1 MGNVSRAG
9 SLRHLPGSA
18 RKDVPYEEI
27 QKMIEDYKEPSV
39 DKFSEIA
46 EKAKRCY
53 NLEEEYNVWRIAS
66 MYHFMTT
73 LDVEEHDIGQSQSE
87 ILCKFQNQE
96 ARIFEDLKSID
107 VAKKIKAEKCMYYLY
122 KATNNDKYLLKK
134 SSPRKSPGRSLKKSR
149 GSNKSPRRH
158 NVSHSSL
165 HNSSCSDPSVDSKS
179 APSMDMKYINAQL
192 TDVKVENAE
201 L

>member
-9 SLRHLPGSA
+9 SMRHLPGSA

-27 QKMIEDYKEPSV
+27 QKMIEDYDEPSV
-39 DKFSEIA
+39 DRFSEIA

-73 LDVEEHDIGQSQSE
+73 LDIEEHDIGQSQSE
-87 ILCKFQNQE
+87 ILCKFHDEE

-107 VAKKIKAEKCMYYLY
+107 VAKKLKAEKCMDYLY
-122 KATNNDKYLLKK
+122 KATHNDKYLLKK
-134 SSPRKSPGRSLKKSR
+134 SSPRKSPRRSFKKSR
-149 GSNKSPRRH
+149 GSTKSPKRH

-165 HNSSCSDPSVDSKS
+165 HNSSCSDPSVDNKHV
-179 APSMDMKYINAQL
+179 PSIDMNYINAQL
-192 TDVKVENAE
+192 TNVKVENSE
-201 L
+201 